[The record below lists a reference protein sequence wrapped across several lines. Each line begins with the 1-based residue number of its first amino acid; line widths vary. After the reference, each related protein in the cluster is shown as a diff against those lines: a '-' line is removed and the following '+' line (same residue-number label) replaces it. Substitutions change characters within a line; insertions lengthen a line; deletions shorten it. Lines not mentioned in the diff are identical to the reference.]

1 VRSDANSAKSS
12 NVNTLSS
19 EGEVKKTAKSSNVNT
34 LSSEGEVK
42 KTVDANRAVRPTALQ
57 YPPVTVT
64 AHVWH
69 RNASR
74 ESKPS
79 RRYPST
85 WSTVCI
91 SFEYISICLRPASIG
106 ERICELEPLT
116 IIVPRS
122 SHRTHS
128 M

>member
-1 VRSDANSAKSS
+1 MRSDANSAKAS
-12 NVNTLSS
+12 NVDTLSS
-19 EGEVKKTAKSSNVNT
+19 EGEVK
-34 LSSEGEVK
+34 E
-42 KTVDANRAVRPTALQ
+42 TVDVNRGPRPTTLY

-106 ERICELEPLT
+106 ERICRLEPLT
-116 IIVPRS
+116 ITVPGS
-122 SHRTHS
+122 SQRTHS